1 MLHAG
6 LSYTVFMRDEEI
18 QIVIRLNETFILM
31 LRPEGDWEPLESY
44 DRGIVK
50 APFYGP
56 EDSMVYVGREGFY
69 LRRRSDLRLASLAF
83 QGVYALSVEEED
95 ALYNAGKGE

>member
-1 MLHAG
+1 
-6 LSYTVFMRDEEI
+6 MRNEEM
-18 QIVIRLNETFILM
+18 QFVIRVSESFVLL

-44 DRGIVK
+44 EEGLVK

-56 EDSMVYVGREGFY
+56 KESIVYVGKDGFY
-69 LRRRSDLRLASLAF
+69 LRRRSDLRLARIAF

-95 ALYNAGKGE
+95 AAYHERKGEK